1 MEAKKGSS
9 VVDFFNQLWSFA
21 VDKHHTQ
28 GAYNSVC
35 LAVLLALPLLVLLT
49 CLLVCCHHCC
59 CRRHADAS
67 ACCCRRCCCCYRDT
81 GGITPRSD
89 TKKKKKKQ
97 HGDDTE
103 DLWISVKTGPTTPDR
118 IAMATV

>member
-1 MEAKKGSS
+1 MEAKEGSSS

-21 VDKHHTQ
+21 VDKHHQ

-59 CRRHADAS
+59 CRRRADA
-67 ACCCRRCCCCYRDT
+67 CCRRCCCYGDT
-81 GGITPRSD
+81 AGIAPRSD

-97 HGDDTE
+97 HGEDTE